1 MSGELMF
8 ALIVILTIGTVIAA
22 VILFNKAK
30 ELGKDTDA
38 GLTCTRWGW
47 IAIAVYAALAVAG
60 IVYLCIESSFWV
72 ILLFICLPI
81 IIVVGLILT
90 LSYGI
95 YYLVEGNKKGNID
108 KRKVS
113 IGLVCLIINAA
124 IILTVGILIILFM
137 SGLIPIRLM

>member
-1 MSGELMF
+1 MF

-47 IAIAVYAALAVAG
+47 IAIAVYAALAIAG

-81 IIVVGLILT
+81 VIIVGLILT

-95 YYLVEGNKKGNID
+95 YYLVEGNKKETST
-108 KRKVS
+108 KERCQ
-113 IGLVCLIINAA
+113 LVWFA
-124 IILTVGILIILFM
+124 
-137 SGLIPIRLM
+137 

>member
-1 MSGELMF
+1 MF
-8 ALIVILTIGTVIAA
+8 ALILILTIGATIAA

-47 IAIAVYAALAVAG
+47 IAIAVYAALVITG
-60 IVYLCIESSFWV
+60 IIYLCIETSFWV
-72 ILLFICLPI
+72 FLLFIGLPI
-81 IIVVGLILT
+81 IIMVGLILT
-90 LSYGI
+90 LTYGI
-95 YYLVEGNKKGNID
+95 YYMVEGNKKGNVD

-113 IGLVCLIINAA
+113 IGMTCLIINAS
-124 IILTVGILIILFM
+124 IILTVGVLVILFM